1 MASEDE
7 KNSKGL
13 NPAIPPSPSAADYQT
28 RLESVALTNDGAEA
42 DPDFFVAADPMDL
55 FAQWLKAARER
66 ELNDPHAMA
75 LASVD
80 AQGAP
85 NLRIVLLKDYDA
97 RGFSFFT
104 NELSAKGQE
113 LATKPVGAL
122 AFHWKS
128 LRRQVRIRGSVERVD
143 DAAADAYFATRA
155 RDSQIGAWASA
166 QSQELAS
173 RAQLEAAHREYKARF
188 GDAAIP
194 RPPHWGGFRLVASRI
209 EFWRSRDFRLHDRRE
224 FFRDGPGHP
233 WSHRLLNP

>member
-1 MASEDE
+1 MASQDD
-7 KNSKGL
+7 KNLHSFSPL
-13 NPAIPPSPSAADYQT
+13 IPPSPSAEDYQT
-28 RLESVALTNDGAEA
+28 RSQSVTLNNDGAEA
-42 DPDFFVAADPMDL
+42 DPDFFVAGDPMDL
-55 FAQWLKAARER
+55 FSQWLKAAIACEI
-66 ELNDPHAMA
+66 NDPHAMA

-97 RGFSFFT
+97 RGFTFFT
-104 NELSAKGQE
+104 NELSAKGRE
-113 LATKPVGAL
+113 LATTPVAAL

-128 LRRQVRIRGSVERVD
+128 LRRQVRIRGRVERID

-155 RDSQIGAWASA
+155 RDSQIGAWASP

-188 GDAAIP
+188 GEAAIP

-224 FFRDGPGHP
+224 FFRDRPDQP
-233 WSHRLLNP
+233 WAHRLLNP